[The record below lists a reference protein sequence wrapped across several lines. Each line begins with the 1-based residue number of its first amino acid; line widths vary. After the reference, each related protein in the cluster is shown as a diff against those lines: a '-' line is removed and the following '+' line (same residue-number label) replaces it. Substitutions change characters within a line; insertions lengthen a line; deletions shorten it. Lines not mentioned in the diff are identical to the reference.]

1 MKDIS
6 SNPPAGSPQ
15 SRAKTPKR
23 QFIVIEVPRNAEEPD
38 YPKAIFACD
47 TLEEALTL
55 CKKMNT
61 EAGYER
67 YGVQKPAKPQKE
79 TI

>member
-6 SNPPAGSPQ
+6 SNPPLGRRSHGRRLPNGN
-15 SRAKTPKR
+15 
-23 QFIVIEVPRNAEEPD
+23 IVIEVPRNAEEPD

-55 CKKMNT
+55 CKKMNI